1 MNICFLTGKIVSD
14 IKFDFMIYSR
24 PTSIVQFY
32 IKEKRKNIIKI
43 VGYDKI
49 ADYCYKNL
57 KKNNIVFIEGIME
70 KVKDEMVIKIN
81 EIVSFF

>member
-1 MNICFLTGKIVSD
+1 MNICFLSGEIVSD
-14 IKFDFMIYSR
+14 IKFDFMIYSKY
-24 PTSIVQFY
+24 TSIIQFDM
-32 IKEKRKNIIKI
+32 KDKRKNIIKI

>member
-1 MNICFLTGKIVSD
+1 MNTCFLIGKIVSD

-24 PTSIVQFY
+24 PTSRVQFY

-57 KKNNIVFIEGIME
+57 KKNNIVFIEGRME

>member
-24 PTSIVQFY
+24 HTSIVQFY

-43 VGYDKI
+43 V
-49 ADYCYKNL
+49 
-57 KKNNIVFIEGIME
+57 
-70 KVKDEMVIKIN
+70 
-81 EIVSFF
+81 

>member
-24 PTSIVQFY
+24 YTSIVQFY
-32 IKEKRKNIIKI
+32 IKDKRKNIIKI

-70 KVKDEMVIKIN
+70 KVKDEMVININ

>member
-24 PTSIVQFY
+24 HTSIVQFY

-43 VGYDKI
+43 VWYDKI
-49 ADYCYKNL
+49 ADYCYKNV
-57 KKNNIVFIEGIME
+57 KKNDIVFIEGRME
-70 KVKDEMVIKIN
+70 NIEDNTIIKII
-81 EIVSFF
+81 EIKNDK